1 MRTYTFEEISLGLEE
16 QFSVCVTEEK
26 VNAFRELTGD
36 TNLLHQDREYAR
48 ANGYKDTVVF
58 GMLTTSFISTLCGVW
73 LPGENS
79 LIYDMNASYIKPV
92 YIGDELLVS
101 GTAME
106 KSDALQMIT
115 VKWKITNQ
123 RNACVARGNVRVQV
137 RERTTNH

>member
-1 MRTYTFEEISLGLEE
+1 M
-16 QFSVCVTEEK
+16 
-26 VNAFRELTGD
+26 NAFRELTGD

-101 GTAME
+101 GTVME